1 MTGNPIPPAARS
13 RLWQRVNETAAEGVF
28 RLQVCTRCGKVQY
41 PPQEFCSRCLADELS
56 WQTVSPMGKVLS
68 WTRSRAS
75 TSQFFRDKFPL
86 NIGLVRLDCGPV
98 MVTYLAAS
106 CLQTGSR
113 VQVTGKQDKSGQT
126 VFFATPPSTGPI
138 DEFSDI
144 IMENSECQGSE

>member
-1 MTGNPIPPAARS
+1 MTGNTMPPAARS
-13 RLWQRVNETAAEGVF
+13 RLWQQVNEAAAKGLF
-28 RLQVCTRCGKVQY
+28 RLQVCTRCDKVQY

-75 TSQFFRDKFPL
+75 TSEFFRDKFPL
-86 NIGLVRLDCGPV
+86 NIGLVKLDCGPV

-113 VQVTGKQDKSGQT
+113 VQVTGKRDKSGQA
-126 VFFATPPSTGPI
+126 VFFAAQPDKDPAADFNNI
-138 DEFSDI
+138 V
-144 IMENSECQGSE
+144 MEEVKHERK